1 MIYLELFISFL
12 KIGLF
17 TFGGG
22 YVMLSLIQT
31 EIVMVKGWIDPTT
44 FTDIAAL
51 SQMAPG
57 PIGVNGAAYTGYV
70 ITGDIWGAII
80 ATIGISLPSFF
91 IIILIARFYTHFKKN
106 VWINASFNGIKPV
119 VIGLIAAVAIQ
130 LMTPKNFIDWKSWA
144 IFGSAFIAAYFFK
157 LSPIKIIIAAGII
170 GIFIF

>member
-31 EIVMVKGWIDPTT
+31 EIVVNREWIDPTT

-70 ITGDIWGAII
+70 VTGDIWGALI
-80 ATIGISLPSFF
+80 ATIGISLPAF
-91 IIILIARFYTHFKKN
+91 IIIALIVKFFSHFKSN
-106 VWINASFNGIKPV
+106 IWVNAAFKGIKPV
-119 VIGLIAAVAIQ
+119 VVGLIAAVAIQ
-130 LMTPKNFIDWKSWA
+130 LMTPQNFSDWKSWA
-144 IFGSAFIAAYFFK
+144 IFGTAFVAAYFLK
-157 LSPIKIIIAAGII
+157 LSPIKIIIAAGVA

>member
-70 ITGDIWGAII
+70 VTGDIWGAII

-91 IIILIARFYTHFKKN
+91 IIILIARFYAHFKKN
-106 VWINASFNGIKPV
+106 VWINAAFNGIKPV

-130 LMTPKNFIDWKSWA
+130 LMTPANFIDWKSWA
-144 IFGSAFIAAYFFK
+144 IFAGAFTAAYFLK
-157 LSPIKIIIAAGII
+157 LSPIKIIIAAGVI
-170 GIFIF
+170 GILIF

>member
-1 MIYLELFISFL
+1 MIYIELFISFL

-31 EIVMVKGWIDPTT
+31 EIVVNREWIDPTT

-70 ITGDIWGAII
+70 VTGDIWGAII
-80 ATIGISLPSFF
+80 ATIGILLPAFF
-91 IIILIARFYTHFKKN
+91 IILLIARFYSHFKKN
-106 VWINASFNGIKPV
+106 VWVNAAFDGIKPI

-130 LMTPKNFIDWKSWA
+130 LMTPQSFADWKSWA
-144 IFGSAFIAAYFFK
+144 IFGTAFAAAYFFK
-157 LSPIKIIIAAGII
+157 LSPIKIIVAAGIA

>member
-31 EIVMVKGWIDPTT
+31 EIVINREWIDPTT

-70 ITGDIWGAII
+70 VTGDIWGALI
-80 ATIGISLPSFF
+80 ATIGMSLPAF
-91 IIILIARFYTHFKKN
+91 IIIALIIKFFSYFKNN
-106 VWINASFNGIKPV
+106 VWVNAAFKGIKPV
-119 VIGLIAAVAIQ
+119 IIGLIAAVAIQ
-130 LMTPKNFIDWKSWA
+130 LMTPQNFIDWRGWV
-144 IFGSAFIAAYFFK
+144 IFGSAFIAAYSLK
-157 LSPIKIIIAAGII
+157 WSPIKIIIAAGIT